1 MVLTLVF
8 VQIHETACF
17 ECSKCQKKKQFINE
31 QKHAVSAAFGGPYA
45 NRTLLTVELR
55 TWTASLTLVVE

>member
-1 MVLTLVF
+1 MRLHVSN
-8 VQIHETACF
+8 VQNV
-17 ECSKCQKKKQFINE
+17 KKNNQFINE

-55 TWTASLTLVVE
+55 TWTTSLTLVVE